1 MPLFIIP
8 VDGGKR
14 NKVVCIP
21 KPPRIG
27 AAYIKLPRFDYPYTH
42 GHDPDQDWLQKFA
55 LRGGFRQNKFDKTK
69 TTPNVPRKPGN
80 PDTPV

>member
-8 VDGGKR
+8 SMGGVR

-27 AAYIKLPRFDYPYTH
+27 SAYLPKPRFARPYVNSH
-42 GHDPDQDWLQKFA
+42 HPDQDWIQDCLLYGRITETKN
-55 LRGGFRQNKFDKTK
+55 GENK
-69 TTPNVPRKPGN
+69 
-80 PDTPV
+80 